1 LRGFVT
7 EIQKKIVEV
16 LKEINPSRVDE
27 SAINSSENLFEMGVL
42 DSLTTVQVIIG
53 LEKKFGLKISKN
65 DIKYESFTTIEEIEK
80 MINSKGK
87 V

>member
-1 LRGFVT
+1 MT

>member
-1 LRGFVT
+1 MT
-7 EIQKKIVEV
+7 ENQKKILEV

-27 SAINSSENLFEMGVL
+27 RTMGLRDNLFETGVL

-53 LEKKFGLKISKN
+53 LEKKFSLKISKN

-80 MINSKGK
+80 MINSKNK
-87 V
+87 T